1 MTLNHYDNS
10 IRLLASAFTSE
21 FAEFLA
27 GDERVHDLMM
37 ELAEEFV
44 ETQTPIVM
52 EEAKVDV
59 AMELIMGV
67 TVTKV

>member
-1 MTLNHYDNS
+1 MNHYDNS
-10 IRLLASAFTSE
+10 VRLLAGVFTSE
-21 FAEFLA
+21 FAEFCA

-52 EEAKVDV
+52 EEAKTDV

>member
-1 MTLNHYDNS
+1 MNNYDTS
-10 IRLLASAFTSE
+10 VRLLAGAFTSE
-21 FAEFLA
+21 FAEFCA
-27 GDERVHDLMM
+27 GHERMHDIMM

-52 EEAKVDV
+52 EEAKTDV